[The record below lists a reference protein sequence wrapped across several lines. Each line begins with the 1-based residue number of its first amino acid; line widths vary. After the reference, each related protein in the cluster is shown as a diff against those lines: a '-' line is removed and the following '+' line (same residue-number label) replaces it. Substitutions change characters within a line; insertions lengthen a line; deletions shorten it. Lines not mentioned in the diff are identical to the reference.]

1 MQSRRTF
8 LRDTLT
14 LTAAVTAGTILP
26 TPVRA
31 AKTNKKKR
39 PNIVWLISEDNSKH
53 FLKLYDKEGAK
64 TPNIE
69 KLAQT
74 GVVFNH
80 AFSNCAVCS
89 AARSVLATGCYGS
102 RIGTQFHRKFK
113 TVPLQAGLAPIPALM
128 REAGYYTSNKTKTDY
143 NFHYK
148 AKPTWNSKSTWTGRN
163 KGQPFFHKQSF
174 PVSHESRLQ
183 AANKGGL
190 DKGYAPEC
198 YPDTPLFRQA
208 HKAYCDIHVK
218 MDAEIGAVIDNLTK
232 DGLLDDTFVFY
243 FGDHGGV
250 MPASK
255 GYLYERGLW
264 VPLVIH
270 IPENFKHLVD
280 LKPNTRA
287 DGFVSF
293 IDFAPTILNLCGID
307 IPKMMDGKPFM
318 GPDVTKADLEQRDET
333 FGIADRFD
341 EKYDLVRTLRKGK
354 FKYMRSY
361 QPFNFDGL
369 MNVYR
374 YKMASYREWF
384 KLYKAGKLKGTA
396 AEQFYLPR
404 SPEALYDID
413 ADPFETK
420 NLAGDP
426 AHAKTLAAL
435 RENLSGRMKA
445 MPDLSLFPE
454 SELMKSAFGNPVK
467 FGQTNKARIGELV
480 DIADLSLVSFAKA
493 EAGITAALASTDPWK
508 RYWGLIVCSCFG
520 NEAKGFVDTAKKI
533 AANDSEPLVRVRAAE
548 FLGLISAQDPQPVI
562 LDVLGKSKSYAEVV
576 LVLNTVVLLTDGKPG
591 YKFDIPK
598 GLIKQKDKQISNRL
612 GYLGTDPNEPAT
624 APTDK
629 KNKKKKKWKKEKAAE

>member
-8 LRDTLT
+8 LRDTLNV
-14 LTAAVTAGTILP
+14 TAAVTAGAILP
-26 TPVRA
+26 ASATA
-31 AKTNKKKR
+31 AKPNKKR
-39 PNIVWLISEDNSKH
+39 PNIVWLLSEDNSKH
-53 FLKLYDKEGAK
+53 FLKLYDKTGAA

-69 KLAQT
+69 KLAKT

-148 AKPTWNSKSTWTGRN
+148 AKPMWHSKKTWTGRA

-174 PVSHESRLQ
+174 PVCHESRLQ
-183 AANKGGL
+183 AANKGGI
-190 DKGYAPEC
+190 DKGFVADC

-208 HKAYCDIHVK
+208 HEAYCDIHVK
-218 MDAEIGAVIDNLTK
+218 MDAEIGQVIDDLTK

-250 MPASK
+250 MPGSK

-264 VPLVIH
+264 VPLVVH

-307 IPKMMDGKPFM
+307 IPKVMDGTPFM
-318 GPDVTKADLEQRDET
+318 GPGISKADLEKRDET

-384 KLYKAGKLKGTA
+384 KLYKAGKLKGTP

-413 ADPFETK
+413 ADPYEIK

-426 AHAKTLAAL
+426 AHAKTLADL
-435 RENLSGRMKA
+435 RGRLAGWMKS

-454 SELMKSAFGNPVK
+454 SELIKNAWGNPVK

-480 DIADLSLVSFAKA
+480 DIADLSLGSFAKA
-493 EAGITAALASTDPWK
+493 QAGITTALDADDPWK

-520 NEAKGFVDTAKKI
+520 KAAKGFVTTAKAI
-533 AANDSEPLVRVRAAE
+533 AAKDSEPLVRVRAAE
-548 FLGLISAQDPQPVI
+548 FLALIGAQKPQAVI
-562 LDVLGKSKSYAEVV
+562 LDVLGKSDSISEVV
-576 LVLNTVVLLTDGKPG
+576 LALNTVALLKDSKPG
-591 YKFDIPK
+591 YTFDIPK
-598 GLIKQKDKQISNRL
+598 GLVKPRHREISNRL
-612 GYLGTDPNEPAT
+612 NYICGPGSAT
-624 APTDK
+624 ADAPK
-629 KNKKKKKWKKEKAAE
+629 KNKKKWKKAKPAE